1 MTDERLLA
9 VLAQSGHLDPDGVH
23 RAARPDTCP
32 DCRRPVLTGLDAERC
47 ATVAHADPHEIDAM
61 GEFLA
66 RRIGLMTYNLSRGF
80 SKKGKRQWTLDSRM
94 ICMIEAPRRTAVVAA
109 HRCGIAIPP
118 AKVTFLSAR
127 PRPARSGSDG
137 PPF

>member
-23 RAARPDTCP
+23 RAARPDICP
-32 DCRRPVLTGLDAERC
+32 DCRRPVLVGLDAERC
-47 ATVAHADPHEIDAM
+47 ATVARTDPHEIDVM

-66 RRIGLMTYNLSRGF
+66 TRLGLMTYNLSRGF
-80 SKKGKRQWTLDSRM
+80 SKKGKQQWVLDTRM
-94 ICMIEAPRRTAVVAA
+94 ICQIEAPRRTAVVAA

-118 AKVTFLSAR
+118 ATVTFLSPR
-127 PRPARSGSDG
+127 PRRARSGSDAA
-137 PPF
+137 PF